1 MVAHM
6 AGHMGS
12 RWDLLRRGSVQAN
25 TCQGPGVDGRTG
37 SGRIWCGQERCGL
50 RCVKEKEW
58 PTAYDLGG
66 SSADRATCGPAR
78 VTKPQR
84 VFGRGPQVF
93 DNLAPRSGSSV
104 IARWWRGSM
113 TASPHAPWRDPR
125 DSTSSLQQRKVRF
138 LAGNRLAATRP
149 RWRKI
154 EVVGGAVGVSSAG

>member
-84 VFGRGPQVF
+84 VFGRGRQVF
-93 DNLAPRSGSSV
+93 DDLPPRSGSSA
-104 IARWWRGSM
+104 IARRWRGST

-125 DSTSSLQQRKVRF
+125 DSTSLLRQRKVRS
-138 LAGNRLAATRP
+138 LAGNRPAATRP

-154 EVVGGAVGVSSAG
+154 EVGGGAVGVSGAG